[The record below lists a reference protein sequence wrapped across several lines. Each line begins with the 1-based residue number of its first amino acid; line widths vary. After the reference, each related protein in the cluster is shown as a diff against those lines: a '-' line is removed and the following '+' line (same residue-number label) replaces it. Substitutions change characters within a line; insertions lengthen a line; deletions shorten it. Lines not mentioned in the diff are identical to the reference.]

1 MNSMLIGV
9 AIFLLGFSIGWY
21 LLTYIVGEILKRI
34 AFIYEDGDVEKVIH
48 KIRVIKHILGD
59 K

>member
-21 LLTYIVGEILKRI
+21 LLTYTVGEILKRI